1 MKKEIKCV
9 WTIASECGPIREKN
23 EDSVFP
29 SVSGSSTEVFYAA
42 VCDGLGGHKGGNI
55 ASKLA
60 IEQIQ
65 DGGEELTKILINADT
80 EILNYQKKNPEFENM
95 GTTMTLVSISQSG
108 KLKIAHIGDTRCY
121 ILSKRNLHQITTDH
135 VVTGFNNMLT
145 QALGL
150 GKALEPELIDFQLNI
165 GDVVLLC
172 SDGFYNEVSESY
184 IKRKLSEGVVAESI
198 VKEVLKN
205 DPKDNVS
212 IVVINV
218 VEK

>member
-9 WTIASECGPIREKN
+9 WTIASECGPITGKN

-29 SVSGSSTEVFYAA
+29 SITGSTTEVFYAA
-42 VCDGLGGHKGGNI
+42 VCDGLGGHKGGDI

-60 IEQIQ
+60 IEKIQ
-65 DGGEELTKILINADT
+65 DGEKDLTKILINADT

-95 GTTMTLVSISQSG
+95 GTTMTLISIIQIG
-108 KLKIAHIGDTRCY
+108 KLKLAHIGDTRCY
-121 ILSKRNLHQITTDH
+121 ILSKRSLHQITTDH

-184 IKRKLSEGVVAESI
+184 IKRKLSEGVIADSI
-198 VKEVLKN
+198 VKEILEN

-212 IVVINV
+212 IVIINV

>member
-9 WTIASECGPIREKN
+9 WTIASECGPIRGKN

-29 SVSGSSTEVFYAA
+29 SISGSTTEVFYAA
-42 VCDGLGGHKGGNI
+42 VCDGLGGHKGGDI

-60 IEQIQ
+60 IEKIQ
-65 DGGEELTKILINADT
+65 DGEKDLTKILINADT

-95 GTTMTLVSISQSG
+95 GTTMTLISISQSG
-108 KLKIAHIGDTRCY
+108 KLKLAHIGDTRCY
-121 ILSKRNLHQITTDH
+121 ILSKRSLHQITTDH

-184 IKRKLSEGVVAESI
+184 IKRKLSEGVIADSI
-198 VKEVLKN
+198 VKEILEN

-212 IVVINV
+212 IVIINV

>member
-9 WTIASECGPIREKN
+9 WTIASECGPIRGKN

-29 SVSGSSTEVFYAA
+29 SISGSTTEVFYAA
-42 VCDGLGGHKGGNI
+42 VCDGLGGHKGGDI

-60 IEQIQ
+60 IEKIQ
-65 DGGEELTKILINADT
+65 DGEKDLTKILINADT

-95 GTTMTLVSISQSG
+95 GTTMTLISISQRG
-108 KLKIAHIGDTRCY
+108 KLKLAHIGDTRCY
-121 ILSKRNLHQITTDH
+121 ILSKRSLHQITTDH
-135 VVTGFNNMLT
+135 VVSGFNNMLT

-184 IKRKLSEGVVAESI
+184 IKRKLSEGVIADSI
-198 VKEVLKN
+198 VKEVLEN

-212 IVVINV
+212 IVIINV

>member
-65 DGGEELTKILINADT
+65 DGGEDLTKILINADT

-95 GTTMTLVSISQSG
+95 GTTMTLISISQSG

-135 VVTGFNNMLT
+135 VVTGFNNVLT

-165 GDVVLLC
+165 GDVILLC

-212 IVVINV
+212 IVIINV

>member
-29 SVSGSSTEVFYAA
+29 SVSGSTTEVFYAA

-60 IEQIQ
+60 IEQIR
-65 DGGEELTKILINADT
+65 DGGEDLTKILINADT

-95 GTTMTLVSISQSG
+95 GTTMTLISISQSG

-184 IKRKLSEGVVAESI
+184 MKRKLSEGVVAESI

-212 IVVINV
+212 IVIINI

>member
-29 SVSGSSTEVFYAA
+29 SVSGSTTEVFYAA

-65 DGGEELTKILINADT
+65 DGGEDLTKILINADT

-95 GTTMTLVSISQSG
+95 GTTMTLISISQSG

-184 IKRKLSEGVVAESI
+184 MKRKLSEGVVSESI

-205 DPKDNVS
+205 GPKDNVS
-212 IVVINV
+212 IVIINI

>member
-1 MKKEIKCV
+1 MKKDIKCV
-9 WTIASECGPIREKN
+9 WTIASECGPIRGKN

-29 SVSGSSTEVFYAA
+29 SVSGSTTEVFYAA
-42 VCDGLGGHKGGNI
+42 VCDGLGGHKGGDI

-60 IEQIQ
+60 IEQIP
-65 DGGEELTKILINADT
+65 DGGKDLREILNNADT

-95 GTTMTLVSISQSG
+95 GTTMTLVSISQRG
-108 KLKIAHIGDTRCY
+108 KLKLAHIGDTRCY
-121 ILSKRNLHQITTDH
+121 ILSKRSLHQITTDH
-135 VVTGFNNMLT
+135 IVKGFNNMLT

-184 IKRKLSEGVVAESI
+184 IKRKLSEGAVADSI
-198 VKEVLKN
+198 VEEVLCN

-212 IVVINV
+212 IVIINIV
-218 VEK
+218 KK

>member
-1 MKKEIKCV
+1 MKKDIKCV
-9 WTIASECGPIREKN
+9 WTIASECGPIRGKN

-29 SVSGSSTEVFYAA
+29 SVSGSTTEVFYAA
-42 VCDGLGGHKGGNI
+42 VCDGLGGHKGGDI

-60 IEQIQ
+60 IEQIP
-65 DGGEELTKILINADT
+65 DGGKDLREILNNADT

-95 GTTMTLVSISQSG
+95 GTTMTLVSISQRG
-108 KLKIAHIGDTRCY
+108 KLKLAHIGDTRCY
-121 ILSKRNLHQITTDH
+121 ILSKRSLHQITTDH
-135 VVTGFNNMLT
+135 IVKGFNNMLT

-150 GKALEPELIDFQLNI
+150 GKTLEPELIDFQLNI

-184 IKRKLSEGVVAESI
+184 IKRKLSEGAVADSI
-198 VKEVLKN
+198 VEEVLCN

-212 IVVINV
+212 IVIINIV
-218 VEK
+218 QK

>member
-29 SVSGSSTEVFYAA
+29 SVSGSTTEVFYAA

-65 DGGEELTKILINADT
+65 DGGEDLTKILINADT

-95 GTTMTLVSISQSG
+95 GTTMTLISISQSG

-184 IKRKLSEGVVAESI
+184 MKRKLSEGVVAESI
-198 VKEVLKN
+198 IKEVLKN

-212 IVVINV
+212 VVIINV

>member
-1 MKKEIKCV
+1 MKKDIKCV
-9 WTIASECGPIREKN
+9 WTIASECGPIRGKN

-29 SVSGSSTEVFYAA
+29 SVSGSTTEVFYAA
-42 VCDGLGGHKGGNI
+42 VCDGLGGHKGGDI

-65 DGGEELTKILINADT
+65 DGGKDLREILNNADT

-95 GTTMTLVSISQSG
+95 GTTMTLISISQRG
-108 KLKIAHIGDTRCY
+108 KLKLAHIGDTRCY
-121 ILSKRNLHQITTDH
+121 ILSKRSLHQITTDH
-135 VVTGFNNMLT
+135 IVKGFNNMLT

-184 IKRKLSEGVVAESI
+184 IKRKLSEGAVADSI
-198 VKEVLKN
+198 VEEVLCN

-212 IVVINV
+212 IVIINIV
-218 VEK
+218 KK

>member
-9 WTIASECGPIREKN
+9 WTIASECGPLREKN
-23 EDSVFP
+23 EDSLFP
-29 SVSGSSTEVFYAA
+29 SVSGSTTEVFYAA
-42 VCDGLGGHKGGNI
+42 VCDGLGGHKGGDI

-60 IEQIQ
+60 VEQIQ
-65 DGGEELTKILINADT
+65 DGEEDLTKILMNADKK
-80 EILNYQKKNPEFENM
+80 ILNYQKKNPEFENM
-95 GTTMTLVSISQSG
+95 GTTMTLVSINQSG
-108 KLKIAHIGDTRCY
+108 KLKLAHIGDTRCY

-218 VEK
+218 VKK

>member
-29 SVSGSSTEVFYAA
+29 SVSGSTTEVFYAA

-65 DGGEELTKILINADT
+65 GGGEDLTKILINADT

-95 GTTMTLVSISQSG
+95 GTTMTLISISQSG

-184 IKRKLSEGVVAESI
+184 MKRKLSEGVVAESI

-212 IVVINV
+212 IVIINI

>member
-9 WTIASECGPIREKN
+9 WTIASECGPLREKN
-23 EDSVFP
+23 EDSLFP
-29 SVSGSSTEVFYAA
+29 SVSGSTTEVFYAA
-42 VCDGLGGHKGGNI
+42 VCDGLGGHKGGDI

-60 IEQIQ
+60 VEQIQ
-65 DGGEELTKILINADT
+65 DGEEDLTKILMNADKK
-80 EILNYQKKNPEFENM
+80 ILNYQKKNPEFENM
-95 GTTMTLVSISQSG
+95 GTTMTLISISQSG

-218 VEK
+218 VKK

>member
-1 MKKEIKCV
+1 
-9 WTIASECGPIREKN
+9 
-23 EDSVFP
+23 
-29 SVSGSSTEVFYAA
+29 
-42 VCDGLGGHKGGNI
+42 
-55 ASKLA
+55 
-60 IEQIQ
+60 
-65 DGGEELTKILINADT
+65 
-80 EILNYQKKNPEFENM
+80 
-95 GTTMTLVSISQSG
+95 
-108 KLKIAHIGDTRCY
+108 
-121 ILSKRNLHQITTDH
+121 
-135 VVTGFNNMLT
+135 
-145 QALGL
+145 L

-218 VEK
+218 VKK

>member
-29 SVSGSSTEVFYAA
+29 SVSGSTTEVFYAA
-42 VCDGLGGHKGGNI
+42 MCDGLGGHKGGNI

-65 DGGEELTKILINADT
+65 DGGEDLTKILINADT

-95 GTTMTLVSISQSG
+95 GTTMTLISISQSG

-184 IKRKLSEGVVAESI
+184 MKRKLSEGVVAESI

-212 IVVINV
+212 IVIINI

>member
-1 MKKEIKCV
+1 
-9 WTIASECGPIREKN
+9 
-23 EDSVFP
+23 
-29 SVSGSSTEVFYAA
+29 
-42 VCDGLGGHKGGNI
+42 
-55 ASKLA
+55 
-60 IEQIQ
+60 
-65 DGGEELTKILINADT
+65 
-80 EILNYQKKNPEFENM
+80 M
-95 GTTMTLVSISQSG
+95 GTTMTLISISQSG

-218 VEK
+218 VKK

>member
-29 SVSGSSTEVFYAA
+29 SVSGSTTEVFYAA
-42 VCDGLGGHKGGNI
+42 VCDGLGGHKGGDI

-60 IEQIQ
+60 VEQIQ
-65 DGGEELTKILINADT
+65 DGEEDLTKILMNADKK
-80 EILNYQKKNPEFENM
+80 ILNYQKKNPEFENM
-95 GTTMTLVSISQSG
+95 GTTMTLVSINQSG
-108 KLKIAHIGDTRCY
+108 KLKLAHIGDTRCY

-218 VEK
+218 VKK

>member
-23 EDSVFP
+23 EDSLFP
-29 SVSGSSTEVFYAA
+29 SVSGSTTEVFYAA
-42 VCDGLGGHKGGNI
+42 VCDGLGGHKGGDI

-60 IEQIQ
+60 VEQIQ
-65 DGGEELTKILINADT
+65 DGEEDLTKILMNADKK
-80 EILNYQKKNPEFENM
+80 ILNYQKKNPEFENM
-95 GTTMTLVSISQSG
+95 GTTMTLVSINQSG
-108 KLKIAHIGDTRCY
+108 KLKLAHIGDTRCY

-184 IKRKLSEGVVAESI
+184 MKRKLSEGVVAESI

-218 VEK
+218 VKK

>member
-29 SVSGSSTEVFYAA
+29 SVSGSTTEVFYAA

-60 IEQIQ
+60 IEEIQ
-65 DGGEELTKILINADT
+65 DGGEDLTKILINADT

-95 GTTMTLVSISQSG
+95 GTTMTLISISQSG

-184 IKRKLSEGVVAESI
+184 MKRKLSEGVVAESI

-212 IVVINV
+212 IVIINI